1 VLARW
6 AKTAPFL
13 DESGGLSFMTEAA
26 ITRDLN
32 RWLDET
38 TDEISIDFDLP
49 VKRDLVKNA
58 LSNMYTDQLHCGE
71 RHGLQKS
78 LCGSATHWG
87 IACDLAQHASLHS
100 NQFEREVRKQVFAW
114 LEPGTDK
121 DARAAVEALTP
132 AKSSGPKPTSVVQVV
147 FAIASSCASAPDV
160 AVLLDAARLVVRG
173 AQQRQVRHLRGVYPV
188 LLCARLLH
196 PALPPH
202 PTPPH
207 PTLPS
212 CGRACPR
219 LQRRRPRLPRAN
231 LLPNSDAVIT
241 LRSLLT
247 FRPRW
252 KLLSQS

>member
-1 VLARW
+1 VQVGCVLARW

-78 LCGSATHWG
+78 LCGSATHWS

-188 LLCARLLH
+188 LLWARS
-196 PALPPH
+196 PTQQIPPH
-202 PTPPH
+202 
-207 PTLPS
+207 
-212 CGRACPR
+212 
-219 LQRRRPRLPRAN
+219 
-231 LLPNSDAVIT
+231 
-241 LRSLLT
+241 
-247 FRPRW
+247 
-252 KLLSQS
+252 QSIDVTSKTTQAIRKMFAMDVRC